1 MKGKLYGVGVG
12 PGDPKL
18 MTYKAVETIQKCQV
32 VAVPKSGNSEQVALN
47 IAKEFI
53 KNQTLIDCYMPM
65 IRDKQALRKQHEEV
79 VSELKGYL
87 DKGQDIA
94 FLTLGD
100 PTIYSTYMYIHRL
113 IKEMGYETE
122 IIPGISSIC
131 SVAAALN
138 DSLCE
143 GSDCLHIIPASYK
156 GKEDYL
162 DLEGTKVLMKTGK
175 SMEKVKQHLKEK
187 CLYERAWAVECASMP
202 NEKIH
207 ESLDTVEESSYF
219 SVIVVKER

>member
-79 VSELKGYL
+79 VSEFKGYL

-187 CLYERAWAVECASMP
+187 GLYERARAVECASMP

-219 SVIVVKER
+219 SIIVVKER

>member
-187 CLYERAWAVECASMP
+187 GLYERARAVECASMP

>member
-187 CLYERAWAVECASMP
+187 GLYERAWAVECASMP

>member
-32 VAVPKSGNSEQVALN
+32 VAVPKSGDSEQVALN

-53 KNQTLIDCYMPM
+53 KNQILIDCYMPM
-65 IRDKQALRKQHEEV
+65 IRDKEALRKQHEEV

-162 DLEGTKVLMKTGK
+162 DLEGTKVLMKTGR

-187 CLYERAWAVECASMP
+187 GLYERARAVECASMP

>member
-18 MTYKAVETIQKCQV
+18 ITYKAVETIQKCQV

-187 CLYERAWAVECASMP
+187 GLYERARAVECASMP

>member
-32 VAVPKSGNSEQVALN
+32 VAVPKSGDSEQVALN

-53 KNQTLIDCYMPM
+53 KNQILIDCYMPM
-65 IRDKQALRKQHEEV
+65 IRDKEALRKQQEEV

-162 DLEGTKVLMKTGK
+162 DLEGTKVLMKTGR

-187 CLYERAWAVECASMP
+187 GLYERARAVECASMP

>member
-65 IRDKQALRKQHEEV
+65 IRDKEALRKQHEEV

-187 CLYERAWAVECASMP
+187 GLYEKAQAVECASMP

>member
-18 MTYKAVETIQKCQV
+18 MTYKAVDTIQKCQV
-32 VAVPKSGNSEQVALN
+32 VAVPKSGDSEQVALN

-65 IRDKQALRKQHEEV
+65 IRDKEALRKQHEEV
-79 VSELKGYL
+79 ASELKGYL

-187 CLYERAWAVECASMP
+187 GLYERARAVECASMP

-219 SVIVVKER
+219 SIIVVKER

>member
-32 VAVPKSGNSEQVALN
+32 VAVPKSGDSEQVALN

-53 KNQTLIDCYMPM
+53 KNQTLIDCYVPM
-65 IRDKQALRKQHEEV
+65 IRDKEALRKQHEEV
-79 VSELKGYL
+79 ASELKGYL

-187 CLYERAWAVECASMP
+187 GLYERARAVECASMP

-207 ESLDTVEESSYF
+207 ESLNTVEESSYF
-219 SVIVVKER
+219 SVVVVKER

>member
-32 VAVPKSGNSEQVALN
+32 VAVPKSGDSEQVALN

-65 IRDKQALRKQHEEV
+65 IRDKEALRKQHEEV
-79 VSELKGYL
+79 ASELKGYL

-187 CLYERAWAVECASMP
+187 GLYERARAVECASMP

-207 ESLDTVEESSYF
+207 ESLNTVEESSYF
-219 SVIVVKER
+219 SVVVVKER

>member
-1 MKGKLYGVGVG
+1 MTGKLYGVGVG

-18 MTYKAVETIQKCQV
+18 MTYKAVETIEKCQV
-32 VAVPKSGNSEQVALN
+32 IAVPKSGDAEQVALN
-47 IAKEFI
+47 IAKAFI
-53 KNQTLIDCYMPM
+53 KDQVIVDCYMPM
-65 IRDKQALRKQHEEV
+65 IRDKE
-79 VSELKGYL
+79 ELKACHEQVSMQLKAYL
-87 DKGQDIA
+87 DKGCDVA

-113 IKEMGYETE
+113 ILEMGYETE

-143 GSDCLHIIPASYK
+143 GSECLHIIPASYK

-162 DLEGTKVLMKTGK
+162 DLQGTKVLMKTGK
-175 SMEKVKQHLKEK
+175 SMEKVKKHLRDRG
-187 CLYERAWAVECASMP
+187 LYEEAKAVECASMT

-207 ESLDTVEESSYF
+207 QTLDTVEESSYF

>member
-53 KNQTLIDCYMPM
+53 KNQILIDCYMPM
-65 IRDKQALRKQHEEV
+65 IRDKEALRKQHEEV
-79 VSELKGYL
+79 ASELKGYL

-187 CLYERAWAVECASMP
+187 GLYERARAVECASMP

-219 SVIVVKER
+219 SIIVVKER

>member
-65 IRDKQALRKQHEEV
+65 IRDKEALRKQHEEV

-138 DSLCE
+138 DSWCE

-187 CLYERAWAVECASMP
+187 GLYEKAQAVECASMP

>member
-32 VAVPKSGNSEQVALN
+32 VAVPKSGDSEQVALN

-65 IRDKQALRKQHEEV
+65 IRDREALRKQHEEV

-187 CLYERAWAVECASMP
+187 GLYERARAVECASMP

>member
-53 KNQTLIDCYMPM
+53 KNQILIDCYMPM
-65 IRDKQALRKQHEEV
+65 IRDKEALRKQHEEV

-187 CLYERAWAVECASMP
+187 GLYERARAVECASMP

>member
-32 VAVPKSGNSEQVALN
+32 VAVPKSGDSEQVALN

-187 CLYERAWAVECASMP
+187 GLYERARAVECASMP

>member
-79 VSELKGYL
+79 VSEFKGYL

-187 CLYERAWAVECASMP
+187 GLYERARAVECASMP

>member
-53 KNQTLIDCYMPM
+53 KNQILIDCYMPM
-65 IRDKQALRKQHEEV
+65 IRDKEALRKQHEEV
-79 VSELKGYL
+79 ASELKGYL

-187 CLYERAWAVECASMP
+187 GLYERARAVECASMP
-202 NEKIH
+202 NDKIH
-207 ESLDTVEESSYF
+207 ESLERVDASSYF
-219 SVIVVKER
+219 SIIVVKER

>member
-53 KNQTLIDCYMPM
+53 KNQILIDCYMPM
-65 IRDKQALRKQHEEV
+65 IRDKEALRKQHEEV

-187 CLYERAWAVECASMP
+187 GLYERARAVECASMP

-219 SVIVVKER
+219 SIIVVKER

>member
-53 KNQTLIDCYMPM
+53 KNQILIDCYMPM
-65 IRDKQALRKQHEEV
+65 IRDKEALRKQHEEV
-79 VSELKGYL
+79 ASELKGYL

-187 CLYERAWAVECASMP
+187 GLYERARAVECASMP

>member
-18 MTYKAVETIQKCQV
+18 MTYKAVDTIQKCQV
-32 VAVPKSGNSEQVALN
+32 VAVPKSGDSEQVALN

-53 KNQTLIDCYMPM
+53 KNQILIDCYMPM
-65 IRDKQALRKQHEEV
+65 IRDKEALRKQHEEV
-79 VSELKGYL
+79 ASELKGYL

-187 CLYERAWAVECASMP
+187 GLYERARAVECASMP